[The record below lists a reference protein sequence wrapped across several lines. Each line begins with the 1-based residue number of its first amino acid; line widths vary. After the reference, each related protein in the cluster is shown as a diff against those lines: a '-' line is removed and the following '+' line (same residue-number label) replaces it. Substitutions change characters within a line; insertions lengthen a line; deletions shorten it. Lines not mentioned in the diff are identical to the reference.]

1 MTMFRTADHPTDLSP
16 PPSTETPTTSAPRS
30 EFRTWRAW
38 AAGLRVRLGNRLSPL
53 WSRPQLAL
61 ASAAALAAAWGL
73 VAGSWMPRGPL
84 TTSEAMWS
92 IVVSLLVGASAGLVS
107 KSRWAMLLAPLAFA
121 AVFEVVRLGL
131 DGPTVDRPQFSMYG
145 LMALV
150 LGRGLHGLLSLVPM
164 AFGAA
169 LGAGAA
175 RSVSAA
181 MSPEVPVVRGAGVII
196 RRVLAGVVAVS
207 LLAFSVAL
215 LRPASTSAIRDAD
228 GDVIP
233 GSIAELTRIDV
244 NGHDLGLMIRGHS
257 VDNPVLLFLAGGP
270 GGSEY
275 GAMRRHLPE
284 LEEHFTVVTW
294 DQRGSG
300 TSYSELDP
308 TDTITLEGFVD
319 DTTVVTEYLLERFD
333 TDQVYLLGQ
342 SWGTTLGVLAVQERP
357 SMYRAFVGTGQMVS
371 QLATDRLFYD
381 DTLAWAEDT
390 GRDGLADELRDIG
403 PPPYDE
409 MLDYETALSHEH
421 EVYPYDHSGNSE
433 GEGQMSENLLVSEY
447 TLLDQLHVLPAFMDT
462 FGALYP
468 QLQDIDFRES
478 ATEFEVPMFFVQGA
492 HEAGGRAELFDDWYP
507 MIEAPIVDR
516 VEFATSGHRPLWEQP
531 DEFVEYMTDTVL
543 ATTAPTTAAEES

>member
-1 MTMFRTADHPTDLSP
+1 MTMFRTADRPTDLT
-16 PPSTETPTTSAPRS
+16 PPSTEAPTTTAPRS
-30 EFRTWRAW
+30 ESGTWRAQ
-38 AAGLRVRLGNRLSPL
+38 AAELRVRLGDRLHPL
-53 WSRPQLAL
+53 WSRPRLAL

-92 IVVSLLVGASAGLVS
+92 IVVSLLVGASAGLVA
-107 KSRWAMLLAPLAFA
+107 KSRWAMLLAPVAFA

-131 DGPTVDRPQFSMYG
+131 DGPTVDRPQFSMFG

-150 LGRGLHGLLSLVPM
+150 LGRGLHGLLSLVPL

-181 MSPEVPVVRGAGVII
+181 MSPDVPVVRGAGVIT

-215 LRPASTSAIRDAD
+215 IRPASTSAIRDAG

-233 GSIAELTRIDV
+233 GSVAELTRIDV

-319 DTTVVTEYLLERFD
+319 DTTEVTEYLLERFD

-357 SMYRAFVGTGQMVS
+357 SMYRAFIGTGQMVS
-371 QLATDRLFYD
+371 QLETDRIFYD
-381 DTLAWAEDT
+381 DTLAWAEET
-390 GRDGLADELRDIG
+390 GNDGLADDLRSIG
-403 PPPYDE
+403 PPPYDD
-409 MLDYETALSHEH
+409 MLNYETALSHE
-421 EVYPYDHSGNSE
+421 EDVYPYDHSQNSE
-433 GEGQMSENLLVSEY
+433 GGGQMSENLFVSEY
-447 TLLDQLHVLPAFMDT
+447 TLLDQLHVLPAFLDT

-478 ATEFEVPMFFVQGA
+478 AIEFEVPMFFVQGA
-492 HEAGGRAELFDDWYP
+492 HEAGGRAEMFDDWYP

-516 VEFATSGHRPLWEQP
+516 VEFGTSGHRPLWEQP
-531 DEFVEYMTDTVL
+531 DEFVDYMTETVL
-543 ATTAPTTAAEES
+543 AATTPTTGAEDS